1 METRVTMTIRIAAVS
16 AACFFSMAGA
26 HAVPPTAVTVAGS
39 LQSEVGCGG
48 DWMPDCAA
56 THLAYDSS
64 DAAWQGTFTIPAGSY
79 EYKVAMNNSWTEN
92 YGVGGVPGGANAPL
106 SLPASTAVKF
116 YYDPVSHWFADNQTK
131 VIVTAPGSYQ
141 SEIGAPGD
149 WQPDNL
155 RSWLQDLDGDGVYTR
170 VIYGLPAGAY
180 ETKAAI
186 NESWTE
192 NYGLGGV
199 PGGASIPFTQATSNR
214 PLLFSYNPVTHVLSV
229 AEAPPQ
235 TLVVTNTNDS
245 GAGSLRAAVA
255 AALPGDI
262 VTFSP
267 ALTSGGP
274 ATITLTS
281 GRLEIIKGITIQGP
295 GRDLLAV
302 SGNNASSVLNVSG
315 AADLLVSS
323 ITLRDGTVASGQTGA
338 GASVAAN
345 SELTMSGCRVT
356 MCSGGYGA
364 GLDVPGVAILVDSEV
379 SDCAAGNNGGAVR
392 VPPTGALFALRT
404 AFLRNDALAM
414 FGGAI
419 DNDDGTVELYDCRV
433 EDNTAP
439 SHGGGIHS
447 SGGVRLGGCTF
458 ARNSASRG
466 GGVWMTTD
474 AGPGCDVLNCTFSQ
488 NTAAE
493 FAGAIGCGGVMPVV
507 LLNVTVS
514 GNTGGTG
521 TGGVASLSLAGESK
535 VLLANCLVAGNTGG
549 ASPDLGFVVDMVSG
563 GYNLIG
569 NAGNEG
575 FGINTTGDRYGDPNN
590 NTTPAAGAIESPF
603 AIDPMLNPLADNGGP
618 TPTRAPM
625 LNSPAVD
632 HANPATTVT
641 VDQRGWPRPK
651 GAGFDVGAVEVTG
664 VAPVMDDPC
673 TDNDLHPVGSP
684 DGWSP
689 FGFQNA
695 MAWVDHS
702 TTEGAYRG
710 YITPNS
716 SYHRVSGVVANP
728 QLWLRY
734 SDIGTTGMVRAK
746 YYLYAAGQATP
757 GQVNLMPNVRMRVAV
772 RYALNS
778 MFELFG
784 HQNGDPAVQPL
795 ANEIA
800 PSSDRLKPSQ
810 YRVDLDPVDVPLLA
824 TTAGEGVMRAFEAYA
839 QDPQDNGYIAMT
851 ESVIGVYPKLLAV
864 PAAVPPVKAYA
875 PSASDAGDLK
885 SGAMDAALLK
895 YSVLTGG
902 LGEFP
907 TVDFGV
913 FPVYSEGTGGVTFD
927 STAFNNTAGGNRVGI
942 LLREFGPGA
951 NLAQRV
957 RVEPAKQ
964 YTVQFHVTGTQQS
977 NRQPQLRLRAR
988 TVKFSWVQKL
998 ELGGSQA
1005 AGALNNSIATQIMP
1019 GVGCLNPDKDGTENG
1034 GWYTMVIH
1042 TPLDPDV
1049 RADKTGTIA
1058 QRMPLLTA
1066 EPGPGS
1072 NTASRRDLKLG
1083 ADLLDS
1089 ISFGALAPQ
1098 EAGNFTVDHIRLWAV
1113 PLVTD

>member
-1 METRVTMTIRIAAVS
+1 
-16 AACFFSMAGA
+16 
-26 HAVPPTAVTVAGS
+26 
-39 LQSEVGCGG
+39 
-48 DWMPDCAA
+48 MPDCAA

-64 DAAWQGTFTIPAGSY
+64 DAAWQGTFTIPAGNY
-79 EYKVAMNNSWTEN
+79 ELQ
-92 YGVGGVPGGANAPL
+92 GGDQQLLDGELRGRRGPRRRQRTIELA
-106 SLPASTAVKF
+106 ASTAVKF

-170 VIYGLPAGAY
+170 VIYGLPDGVY

-192 NYGLGGV
+192 NYGVGGV
-199 PGGASIPFTQATSNR
+199 PGGASIPFTQATINR
-214 PLLFSYNPVTHVLSV
+214 PLLFSYNSVTHVLTV
-229 AEAPPQ
+229 TEAPPQ

-245 GAGSLRAAVA
+245 GAGSLRAAIGD
-255 AALPGDI
+255 ALPGDI

-274 ATITLTS
+274 STITLTS
-281 GRLEIIKGITIQGP
+281 GQLEIMKSITIQGP

-302 SGNNASSVLNVSG
+302 SGNNMSRVLYVSG
-315 AADLLVSS
+315 QDVAVSG
-323 ITLRDGTVASGQTGA
+323 ITLRNGTVASGQTGA
-338 GASVAAN
+338 GANVAAN
-345 SELTMSGCRVT
+345 SQLTMSGCRVAA
-356 MCSGGYGA
+356 CSGSYGA
-364 GLDVPGVAILVDSEV
+364 GLDVLGAAILVDSEV
-379 SDCAAGNNGGAVR
+379 SDCAAADNGGAVR
-392 VPPTGALFALRT
+392 VSATGALFALRT
-404 AFLRNDALAM
+404 AFLRNDALGM

-419 DNDDGTVELYDCRV
+419 DSYDGVVELYDCSV
-433 EDNTAP
+433 EDNTAT
-439 SHGGGIHS
+439 SHGGGVHS
-447 SGGVRLGGCTF
+447 SRGVRLSGCTF

-474 AGPGCDVLNCTFSQ
+474 VGPGCNVLNCTFSQ

-493 FAGAIGCGGVMPVV
+493 FGGAIGCGGVMPVV

-521 TGGVASLSLAGESK
+521 TGGVASISSAGESK

-549 ASPDLGFVVDMVSG
+549 PSPDLGFVVDMVSG

-569 NAGNEG
+569 NAGSEG
-575 FGINTTGDRYGDPNN
+575 FGINTVGDRYGDPNN

-603 AIDPMLNPLADNGGP
+603 AIDPLLGPLADNGGP

-641 VDQRGWPRPK
+641 VDQRGRPRPK
-651 GAGFDVGAVEVTG
+651 GAGFDIGAVEVTG
-664 VAPVMDDPC
+664 VTQVMDDPC

-710 YITPNS
+710 YITPNPS
-716 SYHRVSGVVANP
+716 HYRVSGVVANP
-728 QLWLRY
+728 ELWLRY

-875 PSASDAGDLK
+875 PSSSDAGDLK
-885 SGAMDAALLK
+885 SGALDAALLK
-895 YSVLTGG
+895 YSVLNGG

-942 LLREFGPGA
+942 LLREFGPGP

-957 RVEPAKQ
+957 RVEPGKQ

-1005 AGALNNSIATQIMP
+1005 AGSLNNQLAAQIVP
-1019 GVGCLNPDKDGTENG
+1019 GVGCLNPDKDGSEAG

-1042 TPLDPDV
+1042 SPIDPDV
-1049 RADKTGTIA
+1049 RADKTGTVN

-1066 EPGPGS
+1066 EPGPGV
-1072 NTASRRDLKLG
+1072 NAASRRDLKLG
-1083 ADLLDS
+1083 ADMIDS
-1089 ISFGALAPQ
+1089 ISFGALAAQ
-1098 EAGNFTVDHIRLWAV
+1098 EAGNFTVDYIRLWAV